1 MAGAD
6 QRRGALDHQ
15 AGTGGGPQPGGEA
28 SPRTRSPK
36 LPSRKRSPKS
46 LPDKRVHTI
55 SVRLNDDEKRLL
67 AAAAKQTRT
76 SLPAFLARA
85 GLAAARDAENTAAV
99 IAGQR
104 ELVAELFAARRNLGW
119 AGSNLNQI
127 TKALNSGGQ
136 PEQLD
141 AVLDSVRRAAHRV
154 QDAAD
159 KLLDRA

>member
-6 QRRGALDHQ
+6 QHRGALVRK
-15 AGTGGGPQPGGEA
+15 AAAGGGPQPGGET
-28 SPRTRSPK
+28 SPRSRAPK
-36 LPSRKRSPKS
+36 PPSRKRSPKN

-55 SVRLNDDEKRLL
+55 SVRLNDDEKGLL
-67 AAAAKQTRT
+67 TAAAKSARTR
-76 SLPAFLARA
+76 LPAFLARS
-85 GLAAARDAENTAAV
+85 GLAAARDAENTAAA

-104 ELVAELFAARRNLGW
+104 ELVSELFAARRNLGW

-141 AVLDSVRRAAHRV
+141 AVLDAVRRAAQRV

-159 KLLDRA
+159 QLLDRA